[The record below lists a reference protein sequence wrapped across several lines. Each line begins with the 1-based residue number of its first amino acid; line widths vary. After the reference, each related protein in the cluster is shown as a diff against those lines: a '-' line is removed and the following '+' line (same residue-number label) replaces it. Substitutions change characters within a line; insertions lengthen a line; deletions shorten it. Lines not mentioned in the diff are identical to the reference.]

1 MTTPDFVSRKLSRTA
16 TIHLKGPL
24 AEVFPLFGPI
34 REKEWAAGWDPEIIY
49 SSTGLVEEHMV
60 FRTPSHHGHHEPDP
74 IWTVSKYQP
83 EGGLIEYM
91 VFTTER
97 LWWIT
102 VECEADLENQ
112 ATKAEITYT
121 YVGLTELGNMINQ
134 RALQVMFANDLQDWQ
149 DAINHY
155 LATGE
160 MLQER

>member
-1 MTTPDFVSRKLSRTA
+1 MAIPEFVSRRLSRTA
-16 TIHLKGPL
+16 AIHLKGPL

-49 SSTGLVEEHMV
+49 SNTGLVEEHMV

-74 IWTVSKYQP
+74 IWTVTRYHP
-83 EGGLIEYM
+83 EGGLIEYT
-91 VFTTER
+91 VFTQER

-102 VECEADLENQ
+102 IECEEDLENQ

-121 YVGLTELGNMINQ
+121 YVGLTERGNMINQ

-155 LATGE
+155 LETGKI
-160 MLQER
+160 LPHR